1 MRVAVIGAGPV
12 GLQTLYS
19 LLNRN
24 IPDLELICYDNA
36 DQPGGDWLFTEEVG
50 TDEFGI
56 PVHGSMYK
64 GMRTNLPLPLMQ
76 IHPSFPWPDDV
87 IDFPYRETVLDYI
100 CSFAKKHSL
109 YDYIKFRHYVREVS
123 RHGDGDKPQLM
134 VRVENLLNRQ
144 VKTEIFDYV
153 VFCVGK
159 HGKPYIPHDT
169 SEFTGQVFHYHD
181 IKDPKRLANK
191 QVLIVGA
198 GFGALDMVIHLK
210 RVAKSLVQS
219 YHTKMPFY
227 KDNSGI
233 DLKPEITKF
242 AGNTVTFVDGSS
254 ADFDAIVYATGFI
267 QTHPLA
273 PELEL
278 DWRSGKAVLYPLYK
292 HVVHPKCPTILFCGK
307 AAAATIQSGRVQAEF
322 ASSIITGDFVLPN
335 EEEMLQAIKDLCETW
350 VPILKDRS
358 KTYRERMP
366 KVDIEFEIAAELAEL
381 CHCSPIP
388 LYLRKLYYSLVT
400 QIADDL
406 FNYQNYHLVLTK
418 PESSDVSVEYYI
430 SWAKP

>member
-1 MRVAVIGAGPV
+1 MRIGIIGAGPV
-12 GLQTLYS
+12 GLLAMHS
-19 LLNRN
+19 LKSRN
-24 IPDLELICYDNA
+24 IAGLEMVCYDNA
-36 DQPGGDWLFTEEVG
+36 NQPGGDWLFTEEVG

-278 DWRSGKAVLYPLYK
+278 DWRSGKSVLYPLYK
-292 HVVHPKCPTILFCGK
+292 HVVHPTCPSLFFCGK
-307 AAAATIQSGRVQAEF
+307 SAAATILSGRVQAEF
-322 ASSIITGDFVLPN
+322 TAAVINGEVSLPS
-335 EEEMLQAIKDLCETW
+335 EMEMLKDIDDHRLKWE
-350 VPILKDRS
+350 PILKDKS
-358 KTYRERMP
+358 KSIRERMP
-366 KVDIEFEIAAELAEL
+366 KHEVEFDVAQEMVDI
-381 CHCSPIP
+381 CNCPPID
-388 LYLRKLYYSLVT
+388 LYVRKLYYSLIG
-400 QIADDL
+400 QIADDM
-406 FNYQNYHLVLTK
+406 FNYQNYKLTMTNTESPDGEIDYDIKWTK
-418 PESSDVSVEYYI
+418 P
-430 SWAKP
+430 